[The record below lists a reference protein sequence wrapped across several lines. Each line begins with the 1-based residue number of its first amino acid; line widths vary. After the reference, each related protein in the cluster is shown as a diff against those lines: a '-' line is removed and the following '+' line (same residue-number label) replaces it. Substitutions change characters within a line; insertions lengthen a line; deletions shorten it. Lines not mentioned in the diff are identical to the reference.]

1 VVGAERGWAGRG
13 GAQGKTKG
21 DFVLTVT
28 CIVHPFETG
37 GGITFGHVT
46 INDHEI
52 VIEKRTRTTSED
64 VDVVAVL
71 RKRFCVSFKLPTRYN
86 DMMTFNSIY

>member
-1 VVGAERGWAGRG
+1 MATSSHEGGSDWRLAQTTWWGRSGDRPGEGAAAR
-13 GAQGKTKG
+13 GKTKG

-37 GGITFGHVT
+37 GGTTFDYVT

-52 VIEKRTRTTSED
+52 VVIEDRTRTTSDE
-64 VDVVAVL
+64 
-71 RKRFCVSFKLPTRYN
+71 RGRCCRFA
-86 DMMTFNSIY
+86 